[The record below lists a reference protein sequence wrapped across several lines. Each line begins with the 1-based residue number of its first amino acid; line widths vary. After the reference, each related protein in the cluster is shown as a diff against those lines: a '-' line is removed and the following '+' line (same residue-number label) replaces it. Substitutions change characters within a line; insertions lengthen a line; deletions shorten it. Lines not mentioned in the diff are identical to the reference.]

1 MQLEK
6 MQMAIKLTDAVY
18 GDLVKEKNNII
29 IQTK

>member
-1 MQLEK
+1 
-6 MQMAIKLTDAVY
+6 MAIKLTDAVY